1 MRALRPA
8 LIQPLID
15 ALVVGDDHRRLVL
28 VLGGHVTKEHVRWLH
43 HVVVDAHQDQVVGVR
58 FAPRVRDCITQVI
71 PSSGVTVS
79 ALSGRGLAES
89 ANVGR
94 PVIELRRGGR
104 ALAVDVDLQQGG
116 LSKGVVPQPVSDV
129 DDATRRTPELSK
141 VLRHKMFENQ
151 SRQRPGSR
159 AVSTRSS
166 RSPASSP
173 IRRTSSSSGMYPS
186 RISQPRIKKRS
197 SISWNGCS
205 TPLVWSSAPLIP
217 RSFWVRLVQG

>member
-58 FAPRVRDCITQVI
+58 FAPRVRDCTTQVI

-79 ALSGRGLAES
+79 ALSVRGLAES

-116 LSKGVVPQPVSDV
+116 LSKGVVRSPCRTLMTPPGGLLSYRKYF
-129 DDATRRTPELSK
+129 ATRCLRTK
-141 VLRHKMFENQ
+141 VANG
-151 SRQRPGSR
+151 PGH
-159 AVSTRSS
+159 
-166 RSPASSP
+166 
-173 IRRTSSSSGMYPS
+173 
-186 RISQPRIKKRS
+186 
-197 SISWNGCS
+197 
-205 TPLVWSSAPLIP
+205 AP
-217 RSFWVRLVQG
+217 